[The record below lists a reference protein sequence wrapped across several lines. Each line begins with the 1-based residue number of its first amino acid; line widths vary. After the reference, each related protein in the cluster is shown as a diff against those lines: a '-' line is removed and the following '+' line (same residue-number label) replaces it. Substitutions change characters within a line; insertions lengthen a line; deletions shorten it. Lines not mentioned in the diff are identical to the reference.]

1 MKTLAGLFLVV
12 ATITPSAAFA
22 AAARDGLEMT
32 ITDTF
37 DFKMRLTAL
46 KLRKKAPPG
55 AEVKEMTFEHIPL
68 LYEGKEVNLWLAQ
81 IAAAEFTTKEGG
93 EVEVKAIL
101 QGKGD
106 KMVGTIADPARYHFE
121 GLTVAE
127 GRQGQAVRFPLLE
140 VRMLENHTP
149 YDGAVE
155 PATILPMPQAGEDI
169 FWVSSVPLGAQVFV
183 KPFDCK
189 AAEVWKDYIRMGET
203 PFACELGPGKY
214 AVKVLVPQ
222 KLASEL
228 RPAMKLGEDANPFE
242 HDGWGEI
249 LFRPGENIVAAVT
262 YTVIKVEGQPA
273 TLIALFQ
280 KKGVPLEQ
288 VVESFPTG
296 HNFNFDE
303 KKLEGELI
311 YQQVPKDDIALIL
324 RALRRGGK
332 IIWHGPDKSLML
344 EITAGAQ
351 GWKMGGAIRPKG
363 K

>member
-1 MKTLAGLFLVV
+1 MKTVSGLSLLVV
-12 ATITPSAAFA
+12 LFPSFVFA
-22 AAARDGLEMT
+22 ATGRDGLEVT

-37 DFKMRLTAL
+37 DFKMRLTAVT
-46 KLRKKAPPG
+46 LRKKAPPG
-55 AEVKEMTFEHIPL
+55 AETKVMTFEHIPIVR
-68 LYEGKEVNLWLAQ
+68 EGKEVNLWLAQ
-81 IAAAEFTTKEGG
+81 VATAEFAAKEGG
-93 EVEVKAIL
+93 EVEVKAVL

-106 KMVGTIADPARYHFE
+106 KMAGTIADPARYHFE
-121 GLTVAE
+121 GVTAAD
-127 GRQGQAVRFPLLE
+127 GRQGQPVRFPLLE
-140 VRMLENHTP
+140 VKALENHTP
-149 YDGAVE
+149 YDGALE
-155 PATILPMPQAGEDI
+155 PPTILPMPRAGEDI

-214 AVKVLVPQ
+214 AVKILVPE
-222 KLASEL
+222 KLASGL

-242 HDGWGEI
+242 HDGWGEVN
-249 LFRPGENIVAAVT
+249 FRTGENVIAAVT

-273 TLIALFQ
+273 TLISLFQ
-280 KKGVPLEQ
+280 KKGATLEQ

-303 KKLEGELI
+303 KKLEGDLL
-311 YQQVPKDDIALIL
+311 YQQVPKNDIALML
-324 RALRRGGK
+324 RALHRGGK
-332 IIWHGPDKSLML
+332 IIWHGPDKSLMI